1 MIIGIRYV
9 AKEISHIKKSK
20 KRWFGKCPKTK
31 LSLKDVKKEI
41 CHIKKSKSRWFGNGR
56 KTKLRQTNPNHR
68 YFMRLIKKEVDDF
81 IKVHGEAFKR
91 ENPAAYYDM
100 IGRPLPKKYQKPKVH
115 IAPVNAHLEPGYQT
129 AAPSTKDV
137 NDDSIVQPKP
147 VAIESKAAEK
157 PKPQFRVVMPR
168 KDPNRGMGWVNPY
181 TPINVGKL
189 GSAYGWKKKDED
201 EGYY

>member
-1 MIIGIRYV
+1 MIIGIRSV
-9 AKEISHIKKSK
+9 AKDISYLQKNKR
-20 KRWFGKCPKTK
+20 RWFGKGRKTI
-31 LSLKDVKKEI
+31 LGQTVMAKKM
-41 CHIKKSKSRWFGNGR
+41 CYIKKGKRRRFKKHR
-56 KTKLRQTNPNHR
+56 KTKLGQTNPNHR

-81 IKVHGEAFKR
+81 IKVHGEEFKR
-91 ENPAAYYDM
+91 ENPVAYYDM

-129 AAPSTKDV
+129 AAPPTKDAQDE
-137 NDDSIVQPKP
+137 NIVQPQPP
-147 VAIESKAAEK
+147 VTESKIVEK

-168 KDPNRGMGWVNPY
+168 KDPHRGMGWVNPY

-201 EGYY
+201 EGYD